1 MTPLKKH
8 LCSTLVTLS
17 LALGA
22 SLMSAQPSQA
32 QVAMRQI
39 KGLGGEITLI
49 YPTAQINT
57 VQRMGPFEIEVA
69 FAAKPGLLNGRLI
82 VMSHGSG
89 GSALSDHTLARTLA
103 LAGFVV
109 AQPIHQGD
117 NWQDSSGLGPVTW
130 KRRPLEISQAIDA
143 VAADAMFASL
153 INFNKTGV
161 HGMSAGGVS
170 ALTLAGAQWS
180 TKQLIQHCT
189 NQFQADRNFCMF
201 GARSEKEMQERMASF
216 KAATISNTTT
226 ATNSSTNSSN
236 RDPVTIGYQ
245 DLRVV
250 AVSAMVPVAA
260 IFDPASFSSISRP
273 LAITSAT
280 ADELLVPQFHSDYVL
295 KHCPSCIALTRLE
308 GAGHF
313 DTLSPWPESI
323 AKPVAEHMPGGK
335 LGKRFDS
342 TQRQV
347 AFDKIAQF
355 FVQNFLKP

>member
-1 MTPLKKH
+1 MTPLKKQ
-8 LCSTLVTLS
+8 LGSTLATLR
-17 LALGA
+17 LAFGA
-22 SLMSAQPSQA
+22 SLMYAQPSQA

-49 YPTAQINT
+49 YPTAQIAT

-69 FAAKPGLLNGRLI
+69 FSAKPGPLHGRLI

-89 GSALSDHTLARTLA
+89 GSALSDHSLARTLA

-117 NWQDSSGLGPVTW
+117 NWQDSSDVGPVTW
-130 KRRPLEISQAIDA
+130 KRRPLEITQAIDA

-180 TKQLIQHCT
+180 TKQFIQHCT

-201 GARSEKEMQERMASF
+201 GARSEKE
-216 KAATISNTTT
+216 I
-226 ATNSSTNSSN
+226 
-236 RDPVTIGYQ
+236 
-245 DLRVV
+245 
-250 AVSAMVPVAA
+250 
-260 IFDPASFSSISRP
+260 PASFRNISLP
-273 LAITSAT
+273 LAITSAS

-295 KHCPSCIALTRLE
+295 KHCLSCIALTRLE

-323 AKPVAEHMPGGK
+323 AKPVAEQMPGGK
-335 LGKRFDS
+335 LGKDFDS
-342 TQRQV
+342 TQRQI

-355 FVQNFLKP
+355 FVQTLLKP